1 MNNNSKS
8 PMKRTKIICTLGP
21 ACDSEEILKKMIDC
35 GMNAA
40 RFNFSHG
47 SHNEHRARL
56 ERFLKV
62 REEAGVP
69 VATILDTKGPEI
81 RTGNIQERLML
92 EEGQK
97 YCLRCEDAEGDE
109 NEIAVTYHSLCKEVR
124 PGSVIL
130 IDDGKIRMTVENIE
144 GTAINC
150 RVDAG
155 GVLSSHKGVNVP
167 GVHVGMEYLS
177 PRDRED
183 ILFGIKNNFNYIA
196 ASFIRNG
203 QDVRDLRSFL
213 DENGGGDIGIIS
225 KIENQE
231 GLDNFQEILKLSD
244 GIMVARGDMGVEI
257 DYSGLP
263 GIQKRIIRQCNSQG
277 KIVITATQ
285 MLDSMMERPMPTRA
299 EITDVANAVFDGSS
313 GVMLSGETAAGKYPA
328 LTVETMSRIV
338 LQAEKDTDYRMKG
351 EEFHHE
357 SIGTGNPAHALGH
370 AACTMADDIGAKA
383 LAAVT
388 ASGHTA
394 RMMAKFRPVQP
405 IIGVTPYVNVYHSM
419 SLIWGVIPVMD
430 TTEED
435 WALLRQTALNA
446 VRRLGIA
453 ETGDYVISSAGI
465 PFNIKGN
472 TNILRVD
479 KII

>member
-1 MNNNSKS
+1 MRK
-8 PMKRTKIICTLGP
+8 TKIVCTLGP
-21 ACDSEEILKKMIDC
+21 ASASAEVMEKMLKA
-35 GMNAA
+35 GMNVA
-40 RFNFSHG
+40 RLNFSHG
-47 SHNEHRARL
+47 DHEGHGKTIDTFR
-56 ERFLKV
+56 KV
-62 REEAGVP
+62 RDSLCIPAAVM
-69 VATILDTKGPEI
+69 LDTKGPEI
-81 RTGNIQERLML
+81 RTGNFEGGKAEL
-92 EEGQK
+92 EDGQIFT
-97 YCLRCEDAEGDE
+97 LTTEHVNG
-109 NEIAVTYHSLCKEVR
+109 NSSISAVTYKELPRELKTGDYV
-124 PGSVIL
+124 L
-130 IDDGKIRMTVENIE
+130 IDDGKIRLQVIETTDTEVKCKVKHGGTVSN
-144 GTAINC
+144 
-150 RVDAG
+150 
-155 GVLSSHKGVNVP
+155 HKGINIPNVALK
-167 GVHVGMEYLS
+167 MEYLS
-177 PRDRED
+177 EKDKED
-183 ILFGIKNNFNYIA
+183 LIFGIEKDVDYVA
-196 ASFIRNG
+196 ASFVRKAE
-203 QDVRDLRSFL
+203 DVGLLRGFL
-213 DENGGGDIGIIS
+213 DAHGGKDIKIIS
-225 KIENQE
+225 KIENLE
-231 GLDNFQEILKLSD
+231 GIENFEEILELSD
-244 GIMVARGDMGVEI
+244 GIIVARGDMGVEV
-257 DYSGLP
+257 DFERLP